1 MTMQQVFDIAAPALL
16 AQGKESMRRRNPDAE
31 DDFSI
36 GLVCAYRGDNGLKCA
51 IGHIIPD
58 SIYNVDMEGRAVMEV
73 YTMYPEFKTLL
84 TGEGEWEVNM
94 ASFLEAL
101 QSVHDNYEPNKWDQA
116 LRDLADDFSLNT
128 DSITPL

>member
-1 MTMQQVFDIAAPALL
+1 MIRSTSALL
-16 AQGKESMRRRNPDAE
+16 LSLLSDNGDAGFPASAE
-31 DDFSI
+31 
-36 GLVCAYRGDNGLKCA
+36 LVCAYRGDNGLKCA
-51 IGHIIPD
+51 IGHVIPD
-58 SIYNVDMEGRAVMEV
+58 SIYTADMEGRAVMEV